1 MANSQYISTPRPL
14 TISFDGRSP
23 LIGTKLTCNEK
34 LFSGCKLIVSV
45 ISSELLPNSLLGKPA
60 IAEFKRDDKEKYF
73 SALTTSIELV
83 EYSAEKGVFLY
94 QVECLDPL
102 ALLKYK
108 TNQKT
113 FQNQSSQRIL
123 EQTFEGAGI
132 NNYIS
137 FSLSNSGKEHEYC
150 IQLNETDLDFIKRIM
165 SAEGWFYYIEH
176 SSSKPKV
183 IISDS
188 NQTFKDIEQPNVY
201 YKDGSVDN
209 ERVITHWRDRAQ
221 IGTAKLLLADHS
233 QDLAE
238 AFQSDERKSTSGSNL
253 QSLSSYYFGTGAA
266 DKAQLRQSAKIK
278 MEALDC
284 ERQVSSGHSQISE
297 LACGSRFSLS
307 KHPVS
312 ELNQEYILTHVI
324 HDIEQSESGRK
335 VQYQN
340 KFHAIPKSVQFRPNT
355 IEKPTVRGL
364 HCATVTGPSGDEV
377 YTDKQGRI
385 KVQFHWDNEGKNDE
399 NTSCWLPVSQSLA
412 SQSFGLHALPR
423 VGDEVLVQ
431 YINGDPDQPIV
442 VGSIYNGANPPPY
455 ETATQT
461 GLKTRTTPNG
471 SSSQGNELR
480 FEDQEDKEE
489 VYLHAERDLLLDINN
504 DSKTEIKGLKSTLV
518 EKTLE
523 ITSKENMSLISEKEY
538 SVKSS
543 ENCSVESEKDISLI
557 SKGNLSG
564 KSDNEVSLDAGSSA
578 NVTAKSSI
586 KIDGQSVEISG
597 KSKIELKVG
606 GSKIEIGP
614 SGIKIAAPQVEIS
627 GQAKADIKAA
637 MVAIE
642 GQGKTDVKGALVS
655 VQGSAMT
662 EIKAGAMVQIQG
674 AIAKLN

>member
-1 MANSQYISTPRPL
+1 MANSQYSSTARPL
-14 TISFDGRSP
+14 TISFDGGSP

-34 LFSGCKLIVSV
+34 LFSGCKLLLSV
-45 ISSELLPNSLLGKPA
+45 ISSEILPKSLLGKTA
-60 IAEFKRDDKEKYF
+60 IAEFKKGDEEKYF
-73 SALTTSIELV
+73 SALTTSIELI
-83 EYSAEKGVFLY
+83 EYSSEKGIFLY
-94 QVECLDPL
+94 QIECLDPI

-108 TNQKT
+108 QNQKI

-123 EQTFEGAGI
+123 EQIFEDAGI

-150 IQLNETDLDFIKRIM
+150 IQLNETDLDFAKRIM
-165 SAEGWFYYIEH
+165 SFEGWFYFIEH
-176 SSSKPKV
+176 SNSKPKV
-183 IISDS
+183 IISDT
-188 NQTFKDIEQPNVY
+188 NQTFKDIDQSTVY
-201 YKDGSVDN
+201 YKDGSIDSD
-209 ERVITHWRDRAQ
+209 RIITRWQEKAQ
-221 IGTAKLLLADHS
+221 LGTAKLLMADHT
-233 QDLAE
+233 QELAE
-238 AFQSDERKSTSGSNL
+238 VFQSDERKSASDSNL
-253 QSLSSYYFGTGAA
+253 QSLSSYFFGTGAI
-266 DKAQLRQSAKIK
+266 DKNELRQSAKLQ

-284 ERQVSSGHSQISE
+284 SRQISSGHSQICVLTS
-297 LACGSRFSLS
+297 GSRFSLA

-312 ELNQEYILTHVI
+312 DLNQEYILTHVI
-324 HDIEQSESGRK
+324 HNIEQSESGRN

-340 KFHAIPKSVQFRPNT
+340 KFHAIPKSIQFRPHS
-355 IEKPTVRGL
+355 IEKPTVKGL

-377 YTDKQGRI
+377 YTDKKGRI
-385 KVQFHWDNEGKNDE
+385 KVQFHWDSEGQNDE
-399 NTSCWLPVSQSLA
+399 NTSCWLPVSQGLA
-412 SQSFGLHALPR
+412 SQNFGLHALPR
-423 VGDEVLVQ
+423 IGDEVLVQ
-431 YINGDPDQPIV
+431 YINGDPDQPVV

-489 VYLHAERDLLLDINN
+489 VYLHAEKDLLVDINN
-504 DSKTEIKGLKSTLV
+504 DSKTEVRGLKSTLV

-523 ITSKENMSLISEKEY
+523 VTSKENMSYSTEKEY
-538 SVKSS
+538 SVKSA
-543 ENCSVESEKDISLI
+543 ENFSATSDKDLSLT

-564 KSDNEVSLDAGSSA
+564 ASDKEVTLDAGSSA
-578 NVTAKSSI
+578 SLTAKSSI
-586 KIDGQSVEISG
+586 KIDGQSIEISG
-597 KSKIELKVG
+597 KTKIELKVG

-614 SGIKIAAPQVEIS
+614 SGIKIDAPQVEVS
-627 GQAKADIKAA
+627 GKAKVDVKAA